1 VCASIF
7 VRFFPS
13 FFSKSSINYD

>member
-13 FFSKSSINYD
+13 FFLSLL

>member
-7 VRFFPS
+7 VRFFQI
-13 FFSKSSINYD
+13 FFLSLL